1 MVNQQQ
7 RIEAQSVRE
16 IPKSFVLKLVIVE
29 GYIFEKDGQIIL
41 AIPVEKVSQGEL
53 IAEGLSNVNLTEEAL
68 RLA

>member
-16 IPKSFVLKLVIVE
+16 VPTSFVLKLVIVE
-29 GYIFEKDGQIIL
+29 GYIFEKDGQTIL
-41 AIPVEKVSQGEL
+41 ATPVENVSQGEL

>member
-1 MVNQQQ
+1 M
-7 RIEAQSVRE
+7 RT
-16 IPKSFVLKLVIVE
+16 SFVLKFVLVE
-29 GYIFEKDGQIIL
+29 GYIFEKDGQTIL